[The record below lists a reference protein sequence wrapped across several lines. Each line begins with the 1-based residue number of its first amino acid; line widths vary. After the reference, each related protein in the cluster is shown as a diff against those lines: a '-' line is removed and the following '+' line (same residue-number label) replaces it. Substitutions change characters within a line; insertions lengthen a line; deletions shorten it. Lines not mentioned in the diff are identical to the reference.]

1 MATSGTLQLNPN
13 TYTTDGAPNRADINW
28 SATWNSS
35 TLQWSVSWNAVAA
48 GNTNSYWVTIFSG
61 TVTFTDA
68 NGNVLDTKSMA
79 AQVPKARGGDQL
91 LSGSFVVGVDSLGNQ
106 TLNISGRF
114 QIEYNGSGS
123 DNAGTSKGSGSYA
136 LDQMAMAST
145 FTVTSTTVG
154 ASGGASTVSISRRSP
169 SYTHSVTWKLGSYT
183 HTETGV
189 GTSVTYTI
197 PASWLNAI
205 PSSPNGV
212 GSVTIQTYNGSTP
225 IGGEVGPVQFSV
237 TAAVYPSIGSFTS
250 APRGAAYT
258 AQITNYTTTY
268 VSGYSTALLTASSC
282 SGAYGSSIKRYD
294 FYQSGALIAQAS
306 SSASSYSY
314 ETVNPVSGSEIRFTV
329 VVTDTRDRQTSA
341 NVSVSLRPY
350 ATPTFSSANAYRC
363 NSSGTATND
372 GTYVK
377 VEATAVATPS
387 ENSIVSLTFAEKPTT
402 SNTWSNEI
410 SIASYPITGGY
421 ANTSSYDVRIKATDK
436 LGQTSYRYFT
446 IPTAEYTMDFKVG
459 GKGVAFGKVA
469 ETDNLVD
476 SKWNIKAPFFEGN
489 RAFTRELTSAD
500 DLNNIKDFGWYYEPS
515 AGATY
520 MPANVPSGFTGA
532 FTLEVYPATG
542 NYVNSGAWVYIT
554 QRLKPFNTIQYYERF
569 VYTDGNGAWYYGGWG
584 LLPDDASATKGGYVN
599 TIAQTFAGSKTFQEI
614 INAQGFRGTSQN
626 ANAQTIIQPVGFV
639 EYATIGA
646 QDVLDTNTV
655 TKLLQWITANY
666 PTRTRETIFVGT
678 LAAGSSHMFAL
689 MPYDTSIVSGG
700 IPQYSVGID
709 ITFNHTYLFGSF
721 GYSPYLYTTY

>member
-145 FTVTSTTVG
+145 FTVTSSTVG
-154 ASGGASTVSISRRSP
+154 ASGGASTVNISRRSP
-169 SYTHSVTWKLGSYT
+169 SYTHSVTWTFGSYT

-205 PSSPNGV
+205 PSSATGV
-212 GSVTIQTYNGSTP
+212 GSVTVQTYNGSTP
-225 IGGEVGPVQFSV
+225 IGSAATAQFSV
-237 TAAVYPSIGSFTS
+237 TAAVNPSIGSFTS
-250 APRGAAYT
+250 APRGAAYN
-258 AQITNYTTTY
+258 AQITNYTTVY
-268 VSGYSTALLTASSC
+268 VSGYSTALLTASSVA
-282 SGAYGSSIKRYD
+282 GAYGSTITKYE
-294 FYQSGALIAQAS
+294 FLQNNALIAQYS
-306 SSASSYSY
+306 SSASSYSH
-314 ETVNPVSGSEIRFTV
+314 TTGTLSGTSIVLSVR
-329 VVTDTRDRQTSA
+329 VTDSRGRQASA
-341 NVSVSLRPY
+341 SITVTPKSY
-350 ATPTFSSANAYRC
+350 ATPSFSSANAYRC
-363 NSSGTATND
+363 NSSGTAQND
-372 GTYVK
+372 GTYLK
-377 VEATAVATPS
+377 VEATAVATPT
-387 ENSIVSLTFAEKPTT
+387 ENSIVALVFATKQTT
-402 SNTWSNEI
+402 SSTWSNEL
-410 SIASYPITGGY
+410 SVANYPITGGF

-436 LGQTSYRYFT
+436 LGQSSYRYFT

-476 SKWNIKAPFFEGN
+476 SAWGVKVGGKFTAQNMVEVSNGAQWAGVHIAPTTYTGTVGSFLPTGIYIDYGSSSVISN
-489 RAFTRELTSAD
+489 
-500 DLNNIKDFGWYYEPS
+500 NNIRFREASPNS
-515 AGATY
+515 
-520 MPANVPSGFTGA
+520 PANTTVGSHYEDYILPTPDANRTTDAYYNILTTKSRIAPASYTVNTGYFLITNSNITASSLIIIQDHCTSSIGASKWTYTVQPASGYA
-532 FTLEVYPATG
+532 NVY
-542 NYVNSGAWVYIT
+542 V
-554 QRLKPFNTIQYYERF
+554 R
-569 VYTDGNGAWYYGGWG
+569 DGNGN
-584 LLPDDASATKGGYVN
+584 LPPNGTNVYV
-599 TIAQTFAGSKTFQEI
+599 AALI
-614 INAQGFRGTSQN
+614 I
-626 ANAQTIIQPVGFV
+626 
-639 EYATIGA
+639 
-646 QDVLDTNTV
+646 
-655 TKLLQWITANY
+655 
-666 PTRTRETIFVGT
+666 
-678 LAAGSSHMFAL
+678 
-689 MPYDTSIVSGG
+689 
-700 IPQYSVGID
+700 
-709 ITFNHTYLFGSF
+709 
-721 GYSPYLYTTY
+721 

>member
-154 ASGGASTVSISRRSP
+154 ASGGASTVNISRRSP
-169 SYTHSVTWKLGSYT
+169 SYTHSVTWTFGSYT

-225 IGGEVGPVQFSV
+225 IGGVVGPVQFSV

-282 SGAYGSSIKRYD
+282 LGAYGSSIKRYD
-294 FYQSGALIAQAS
+294 FYQSGALIAQYS
-306 SSASSYSY
+306 SAASSYSH
-314 ETVNPVSGSEIRFTV
+314 TTGTLSGSEIQFTV

-421 ANTSSYDVRIKATDK
+421 ANTSSYDVRIRATDK

-476 SKWNIKAPFFEGN
+476 SAWQIRTLKATGDGLDSAIVVKSQNNAAIAAYNDTNANYIELCDGSSGN
-489 RAFTRELTSAD
+489 RGLYTAD
-500 DLNNIKDFGWYYEPS
+500 QGWIFRLDPNDNNIYFGSYNILTTKTVNRSRKSAATITIS
-515 AGATY
+515 AGGQNSVTID
-520 MPANVPSGFTGA
+520 VSRSGYTALAIAGITNTG
-532 FTLEVYPATG
+532 
-542 NYVNSGAWVYIT
+542 GAGLAISDFY
-554 QRLKPFNTIQYYERF
+554 LSNNTVFIYF
-569 VYTDGNGAWYYGGWG
+569 SNPT
-584 LLPDDASATKGGYVN
+584 SS
-599 TIAQTFAGSKTFQEI
+599 SKTV
-614 INAQGFRGTSQN
+614 TW
-626 ANAQTIIQPVGFV
+626 
-639 EYATIGA
+639 YA
-646 QDVLDTNTV
+646 
-655 TKLLQWITANY
+655 
-666 PTRTRETIFVGT
+666 
-678 LAAGSSHMFAL
+678 
-689 MPYDTSIVSGG
+689 
-700 IPQYSVGID
+700 D
-709 ITFNHTYLFGSF
+709 I
-721 GYSPYLYTTY
+721 LYI

>member
-145 FTVTSTTVG
+145 FTVTSSTVG

-169 SYTHSVTWKLGSYT
+169 SYTHSVTWTFGSYT

-205 PSSPNGV
+205 PSSATGV
-212 GSVTIQTYNGSTP
+212 GSVTVQTYNGSTP
-225 IGGEVGPVQFSV
+225 IGSAATAQFSV
-237 TAAVYPSIGSFTS
+237 TAAVNPSIGSFTS
-250 APRGAAYT
+250 APRGAAYN
-258 AQITNYTTTY
+258 AQITNYQTVY
-268 VSGYSTALLTASSC
+268 VSGYSTALLTASSVA
-282 SGAYGSSIKRYD
+282 GAYGSTITKYE
-294 FYQSGALIAQAS
+294 FLQNNALIAQYS
-306 SSASSYSY
+306 SSASSYSH
-314 ETVNPVSGSEIRFTV
+314 TTGTLSGTSIVLSVR
-329 VVTDTRDRQTSA
+329 VTDSRGATASA
-341 NVSVSLRPY
+341 SITVTPKSY
-350 ATPTFSSANAYRC
+350 ATPTLSSANAYRC

-372 GTYVK
+372 GTYVTIN
-377 VEATAVATPS
+377 ATAVATPT
-387 ENSIVSLTFAEKPTT
+387 ENSITSLSYAVKLASSSTYG
-402 SNTWSNEI
+402 NEI
-410 SIASYPITGGY
+410 ALTNGTSSLSSGY
-421 ANTSSYDVRIKATDK
+421 ANTVSWDIRITATDK
-436 LGQTSYRYFT
+436 LGQSSYRYFT

-476 SKWNIKAPFFEGN
+476 SAWSIK
-489 RAFTRELTSAD
+489 TSANVQAAGAGLFGNSNENATVISLTNSTGTTNLHRSGSYGGLYD
-500 DLNNIKDFGWYYEPS
+500 SGTGKWLLNTNGIFANSDFAINAEKNLRTIQFSSTEPATISVGNYS
-515 AGATY
+515 AGIITGFVQGIGGVMIGYIYNYGTLVVRDIFNQTTWSNPALTFSVAFPTMTISSTY
-520 MPANVPSGFTGA
+520 S
-532 FTLEVYPATG
+532 
-542 NYVNSGAWVYIT
+542 S
-554 QRLKPFNTIQYYERF
+554 
-569 VYTDGNGAWYYGGWG
+569 
-584 LLPDDASATKGGYVN
+584 
-599 TIAQTFAGSKTFQEI
+599 
-614 INAQGFRGTSQN
+614 TSQI
-626 ANAQTIIQPVGFV
+626 T
-639 EYATIGA
+639 
-646 QDVLDTNTV
+646 VLF
-655 TKLLQWITANY
+655 K
-666 PTRTRETIFVGT
+666 
-678 LAAGSSHMFAL
+678 S
-689 MPYDTSIVSGG
+689 
-700 IPQYSVGID
+700 D
-709 ITFNHTYLFGSF
+709 I
-721 GYSPYLYTTY
+721 

>member
-145 FTVTSTTVG
+145 FTVTSSTVG

-169 SYTHSVTWKLGSYT
+169 SYTHSVTWTFGSYT

-205 PSSPNGV
+205 PNSATGV
-212 GSVTIQTYNGSTP
+212 GSVTVQTYNGSTP
-225 IGGEVGPVQFSV
+225 IGSAATAQFSV
-237 TAAVYPSIGSFTS
+237 TAAVNPSIGSFTS
-250 APRGAAYT
+250 APRGAAYN
-258 AQITNYTTTY
+258 AQITNYQTVY
-268 VSGYSTALLTASSC
+268 VSGYSTALLTASSVA
-282 SGAYGSSIKRYD
+282 GAYGSTITKYE
-294 FYQSGALIAQAS
+294 FLQNNALIAQYS
-306 SSASSYSY
+306 SSASSYSH
-314 ETVNPVSGSEIRFTV
+314 TTGTLSGTSIVLSVR
-329 VVTDTRDRQTSA
+329 VTDSRGKQASA
-341 NVSVSLRPY
+341 SITVTPKSY
-350 ATPTFSSANAYRC
+350 ATPTYTETTVYRC

-372 GTYVK
+372 GTYVFLR
-377 VEATAVATPS
+377 VSAYATPT
-387 ENSIVSLTFAEKPTT
+387 ENSITSLSYAVKLASSSTYG
-402 SNTWSNEI
+402 NEI
-410 SIASYPITGGY
+410 ALTNGTFSLSSGY
-421 ANTSSYDVRIKATDK
+421 ANTVSWDIRVTATDK
-436 LGQTSYRYFT
+436 LGQSSYRYFT

-469 ETDNLVD
+469 ETDNLID
-476 SKWNIKAPFFEGN
+476 SAWGIRATIAPNVTLSISSSADLDNALLSAFQTIPNNQIGYLVVTFSAVVAPFGGGVTFFTIKRTDAQWGTIEGV
-489 RAFTRELTSAD
+489 S
-500 DLNNIKDFGWYYEPS
+500 Y
-515 AGATY
+515 
-520 MPANVPSGFTGA
+520 
-532 FTLEVYPATG
+532 
-542 NYVNSGAWVYIT
+542 NS
-554 QRLKPFNTIQYYERF
+554 
-569 VYTDGNGAWYYGGWG
+569 GNGAKVYARSMANGALTEWNNPRYISSSITAASNVTIDTGVSNVMRDGKVVSGTVRFTTSAQLTYYAYLFTG
-584 LLPDDASATKGGYVN
+584 LPTAGTEVMCNMTDIYGNPIANSAYINTGTTGVRMSLPLN
-599 TIAQTFAGSKTFQEI
+599 AGQY
-614 INAQGFRGTSQN
+614 Q
-626 ANAQTIIQPVGFV
+626 VGFT
-639 EYATIGA
+639 YI
-646 QDVLDTNTV
+646 TV
-655 TKLLQWITANY
+655 
-666 PTRTRETIFVGT
+666 
-678 LAAGSSHMFAL
+678 
-689 MPYDTSIVSGG
+689 D
-700 IPQYSVGID
+700 D
-709 ITFNHTYLFGSF
+709 
-721 GYSPYLYTTY
+721 